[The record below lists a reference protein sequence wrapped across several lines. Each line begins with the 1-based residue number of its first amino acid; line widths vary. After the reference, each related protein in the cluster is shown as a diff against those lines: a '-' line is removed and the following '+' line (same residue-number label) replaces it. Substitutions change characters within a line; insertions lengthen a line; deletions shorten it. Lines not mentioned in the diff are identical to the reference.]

1 MILLFFKLYKNAP
14 DYSFLPN
21 FGCRCYPLLRPYA
34 ENKLSYRSIPCIFI
48 GYCSGQKGYRRLDSI
63 SECVYISR
71 SVVFDENYFPAKIKI
86 PNHSPVGVMIPPGM
100 SSSPLQIPISLNFL
114 GSPPTRSTGT
124 SSSPL
129 PIPTSPKFLGSP
141 PTYWI
146 NSSTDQPATTSHP
159 LPQPHEP
166 LDSPVSLISSF
177 I

>member
-1 MILLFFKLYKNAP
+1 
-14 DYSFLPN
+14 
-21 FGCRCYPLLRPYA
+21 
-34 ENKLSYRSIPCIFI
+34 
-48 GYCSGQKGYRRLDSI
+48 
-63 SECVYISR
+63 
-71 SVVFDENYFPAKIKI
+71 
-86 PNHSPVGVMIPPGM
+86 MIPPGM